1 MRRDANIISL
11 NNEIGTLQIKVNQV
25 ETANDNLTNWNTKLT
40 ADQNDL
46 TTRINERDAA
56 ITALHKN
63 VADY

>member
-46 TTRINERDAA
+46 TTRINERDS
-56 ITALHKN
+56 
-63 VADY
+63 